1 MAFQSS
7 VPPSVIAKLAKSA
20 DGDEDD
26 GEPATKKREDY
37 KKVIGTEHFQW
48 CALFKNCLCTS
59 FDRKTGVLRCDI
71 FNFSSKSLRRCE
83 RLAQLPP

>member
-37 KKVIGTEHFQW
+37 KKVM
-48 CALFKNCLCTS
+48 
-59 FDRKTGVLRCDI
+59 
-71 FNFSSKSLRRCE
+71 
-83 RLAQLPP
+83 